1 MKKFFLAC
9 IALVVCVSV
18 FADTRYVAGPA
29 EALLRAGPSE
39 YADVSSK
46 LVKDSK
52 VDVIG
57 VDRSTDYALVVTPD
71 KKRGWVPSSALTA
84 TPPAMPVL
92 SQPAGADV
100 APAVASSDTP
110 ATNQNTPAAQKAT
123 ADQAAVVADTA
134 PAPAATMD
142 PSKSYYGDVKEK
154 LNALASANAATPNTI
169 VKLSTQEMLN
179 YTAIQRE
186 NRAWFIS
193 GASILIL
200 GMIIGLIIS
209 RIAFKRRRSTWD

>member
-9 IALVVCVSV
+9 IALVMCVSV

-84 TPPAMPVL
+84 TPPTAPVL
-92 SQPAGADV
+92 SQPASSDV
-100 APAVASSDTP
+100 APAVAADTP
-110 ATNQNTPAAQKAT
+110 ATTQNTPAAQKAAT
-123 ADQAAVVADTA
+123 DQATVVAETA